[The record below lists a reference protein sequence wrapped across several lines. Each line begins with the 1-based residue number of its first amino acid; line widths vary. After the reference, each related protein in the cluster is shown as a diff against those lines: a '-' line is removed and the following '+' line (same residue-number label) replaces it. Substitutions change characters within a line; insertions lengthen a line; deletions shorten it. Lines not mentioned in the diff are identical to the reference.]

1 MSPCLAYLVQVAL
14 LRDQGPWLQRHDVVL
29 DYAVLFLYLAQ
40 QLLNVF
46 VEKIQFFLK

>member
-1 MSPCLAYLVQVAL
+1 MAQCPAYLVQVAL
-14 LRDQGPWLQRHDVVL
+14 LSDQGPRLQRHDVVL
-29 DYAVLFLYLAQ
+29 DYAVLLLYLAQ